1 MTVSLIMPVKNGER
15 FIAEALDSVVAQPH
29 PPDEVVVVDGASTD
43 RSAEIAR
50 SYPAVRVIQQR
61 REPGFAGAWNEGV
74 AASRG
79 DILTFLDSDD
89 LWEPTKLERQ
99 LDCFRAR
106 PEVDYVITR
115 MRFFTGVDGPLPS
128 GFKPELLEG
137 DHEANMPSAVAITR
151 DAFDAVG
158 PFTTDF
164 TIASDIDWFARATDL
179 PLTLDVV
186 PEVLVHKRVH
196 DRNVSLMAAE
206 RLNDELLH
214 LLRESVGRQSR

>member
-1 MTVSLIMPVKNGER
+1 MRVSLIMPVKNGER
-15 FIAEALDSVVAQPH
+15 FIAEALDSVVAQSR

-43 RSAEIAR
+43 RSAEIAS
-50 SYPAVRVIQQR
+50 SYPTVRVIQQQ

-79 DILTFLDSDD
+79 DVLTFLDSDD
-89 LWEPTKLERQ
+89 LWEPSKLERQ

-115 MRFFTGVDGPLPS
+115 MRFFSDLEGPVPP
-128 GFKPELLEG
+128 GFRPELLDD
-137 DHEANMPSAVAITR
+137 DHVANMPSALAITR

-158 PFTTDF
+158 PFVTDY
-164 TIASDIDWFARATDL
+164 TIASDIDWFARAKDL
-179 PLTLDVV
+179 GLTLGVV

-196 DRNVSLMAAE
+196 DTNVSLVRAGL
-206 RLNDELLH
+206 LNDEILD
-214 LLRESVGRQSR
+214 LLRQSVARQR